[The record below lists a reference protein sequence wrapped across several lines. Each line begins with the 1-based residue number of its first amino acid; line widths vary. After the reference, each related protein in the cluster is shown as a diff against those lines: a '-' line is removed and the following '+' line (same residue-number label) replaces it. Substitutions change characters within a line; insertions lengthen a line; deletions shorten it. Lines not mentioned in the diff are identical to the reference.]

1 MANLPISGIFNITAT
16 YGQKGKYWAN
26 GHQGL
31 DIICDNKTIY
41 AACDG
46 TEQSLSSNEQSQ
58 VQTNLGLETIDLVI
72 TYDDD
77 TTQTYKIVK
86 SEG

>member
-1 MANLPISGIFNITAT
+1 MGVLKFKNAEGNWEAIEYPGIV
-16 YGQKGKYWAN
+16 
-26 GHQGL
+26 
-31 DIICDNKTIY
+31 KT
-41 AACDG
+41 

-58 VQTNLGLETIDLVI
+58 VRTNLGLETIDLVI

-86 SEG
+86 SEE